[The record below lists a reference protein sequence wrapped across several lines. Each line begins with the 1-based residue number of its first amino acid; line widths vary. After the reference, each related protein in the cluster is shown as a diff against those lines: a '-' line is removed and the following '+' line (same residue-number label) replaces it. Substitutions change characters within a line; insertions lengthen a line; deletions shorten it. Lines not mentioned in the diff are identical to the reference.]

1 MGRAKPESLIWIK
14 ILTRLHHQ
22 NSDAEQSRRSKN
34 ARHSESFQKSC
45 KLCKNLHR
53 KTIMSLISLTIP
65 SRMKDL
71 GGFTVGRILPFAKRH
86 LVGPFIFLD
95 HMGPAHFTAGQG
107 MDVRPHPHIGLAT
120 VTYLF
125 EGGMLHRDSLG
136 TEQEILAGDVNWM
149 TAGRGITHSE
159 RNSDAQRS
167 QTRTVHGLQ
176 SWVALPKEF
185 EEVEPEFHH
194 HPAKSLPV
202 FEIGGVALKLIA
214 GAAYGHTAPVKIFSP
229 LFYVEAKMPAGTQL
243 QVPAE
248 YAERALY
255 LISGEVRVDEEVVQ
269 ERAMPVFAE
278 GADVMIT
285 ATSDAHLVLLG
296 GANLPEQR
304 YIFWNFVST
313 SEARI
318 EQAKVDW
325 KAGRFAKVNGDD
337 EFIPLPE

>member
-1 MGRAKPESLIWIK
+1 
-14 ILTRLHHQ
+14 
-22 NSDAEQSRRSKN
+22 
-34 ARHSESFQKSC
+34 
-45 KLCKNLHR
+45 
-53 KTIMSLISLTIP
+53 MSVISLTIP
-65 SRMKDL
+65 ARSKDL
-71 GGFTVGRILPFAKRH
+71 GGFTVGRILPFAKLH

-95 HMGPAHFTAGQG
+95 HMGPARFEARQG

-125 EGGMLHRDSLG
+125 EGSMFHRDSLG
-136 TEQEILAGDVNWM
+136 SEQEILAGDVNWM

-159 RNSDAQRS
+159 RNSPEQRS

-194 HPAKSLPV
+194 HAADSLPAFAINDV
-202 FEIGGVALKLIA
+202 VLKLIA
-214 GAAYGHTAPVKIFSP
+214 GSAYGHTAPVKIFSP

-255 LISGEVRVDEEVVQ
+255 LISGNVRIADEAIE
-269 ERAMPVFAE
+269 ERTMPVFAE
-278 GADVMIT
+278 GADVTIT
-285 ATSDAHLVLLG
+285 ASSDAHLVLLG
-296 GANLPEQR
+296 GATLPEQR
-304 YIFWNFVST
+304 HIFWNFVST

-318 EQAKVDW
+318 EQAKADW
-325 KAGRFAKVNGDD
+325 KAGRFAKVPGDD

>member
-1 MGRAKPESLIWIK
+1 
-14 ILTRLHHQ
+14 
-22 NSDAEQSRRSKN
+22 
-34 ARHSESFQKSC
+34 
-45 KLCKNLHR
+45 
-53 KTIMSLISLTIP
+53 MSLISLTIP
-65 SRMKDL
+65 ARSKDL

-95 HMGPAHFTAGQG
+95 HMGPAQFEAGQG

-125 EGGMLHRDSLG
+125 EGGMYHRDSLG
-136 TEQEILAGDVNWM
+136 SQQEILAGDVNWM

-159 RNSDAQRS
+159 RNSPEQRA
-167 QTRTVHGLQ
+167 QTRTTHGLQ

-185 EEVEPEFHH
+185 EEIEPEFHH
-194 HPAKSLPV
+194 HAADSLPA
-202 FEIGGVALKLIA
+202 FIINNVALKLIA
-214 GAAYGHTAPVKIFSP
+214 GSAYGHTAPVKIFSP

-255 LISGEVRVDEEVVQ
+255 LISGDVHVEGETIA
-269 ERAMPVFAE
+269 ERTMPVFAE
-278 GADVMIT
+278 GADVTIT

-296 GANLPEQR
+296 GATLPEQR
-304 YIFWNFVST
+304 YIYWNFVST

-318 EQAKVDW
+318 EQAKNDW
-325 KAGRFAKVNGDD
+325 KNGRFAKVPGDD

>member
-1 MGRAKPESLIWIK
+1 
-14 ILTRLHHQ
+14 
-22 NSDAEQSRRSKN
+22 
-34 ARHSESFQKSC
+34 
-45 KLCKNLHR
+45 
-53 KTIMSLISLTIP
+53 MSVISMTIP
-65 SRMKDL
+65 ARSKDL

-95 HMGPAHFTAGQG
+95 HMGPARFEAGQG
-107 MDVRPHPHIGLAT
+107 LDVRPHPHIGLAT

-125 EGGMLHRDSLG
+125 EGGMFHRDSLG
-136 TEQEILAGDVNWM
+136 SEQEILAGDVNWM
-149 TAGRGITHSE
+149 TAGNGITHSE
-159 RNSDAQRS
+159 RNSPEQRS

-194 HPAKSLPV
+194 HAADSLPA
-202 FEIGGVALKLIA
+202 FAMNNVALKLIA
-214 GAAYGHTAPVKIFSP
+214 GSAYGQTAPVKIFSP

-255 LISGEVRVDEEVVQ
+255 LISGEVRIADEVIE
-269 ERAMPVFAE
+269 ERTMPVFAE
-278 GADVMIT
+278 GTDVTIT
-285 ATSDAHLVLLG
+285 ASSDAHLVLLG
-296 GANLPEQR
+296 GETLPEQR
-304 YIFWNFVST
+304 HIFWNFVST

-318 EQAKVDW
+318 EQAKADW
-325 KAGRFAKVNGDD
+325 KAGRFAKVPGDD

>member
-1 MGRAKPESLIWIK
+1 
-14 ILTRLHHQ
+14 
-22 NSDAEQSRRSKN
+22 
-34 ARHSESFQKSC
+34 
-45 KLCKNLHR
+45 
-53 KTIMSLISLTIP
+53 MSLISLTIP
-65 SRMKDL
+65 ARSKDL

-95 HMGPAHFTAGQG
+95 HMGPAQFEAGQG

-125 EGGMLHRDSLG
+125 EGGMYHRDSLG
-136 TEQEILAGDVNWM
+136 SQQEILAGDVNWM

-159 RNSDAQRS
+159 RNSPEQRA
-167 QTRTVHGLQ
+167 QTRTTHGLQ

-194 HPAKSLPV
+194 HAADSLPA
-202 FEIGGVALKLIA
+202 FAIHNVALKLIA
-214 GAAYGHTAPVKIFSP
+214 GSAYGHTAPVKIFSP

-243 QVPAE
+243 QVPEE

-255 LISGEVRVDEEVVQ
+255 LISGQVRVGDEAIA
-269 ERAMPVFAE
+269 ERTMPVFAE
-278 GADVMIT
+278 GADVIIT

-296 GANLPEQR
+296 GASLPEQR
-304 YIFWNFVST
+304 YIYWNFVST

-318 EQAKVDW
+318 EQAKSDW
-325 KAGRFAKVNGDD
+325 KNGRFAKVPGDD

>member
-1 MGRAKPESLIWIK
+1 
-14 ILTRLHHQ
+14 
-22 NSDAEQSRRSKN
+22 
-34 ARHSESFQKSC
+34 
-45 KLCKNLHR
+45 
-53 KTIMSLISLTIP
+53 MSVISLTIP
-65 SRMKDL
+65 ARSKDL

-95 HMGPAHFTAGQG
+95 HMGPAQFEAGQG

-125 EGGMLHRDSLG
+125 EGSMFHRDSLG
-136 TEQEILAGDVNWM
+136 SEQEILAGAVNWM

-159 RNSDAQRS
+159 RNSDAQRA

-185 EEVEPEFHH
+185 EEVEPSFHH
-194 HPAKSLPV
+194 HASESLPV
-202 FEIGGVALKLIA
+202 FDIGQVTLKLIA
-214 GAAYGHTAPVKIFSP
+214 GSAYGHTAPVKIFSP

-255 LISGEVRVDEEVVQ
+255 LISGQISINDEAVE
-269 ERAMPVFAE
+269 ERTMPVFEE
-278 GADVMIT
+278 GANVIIT

-318 EQAKVDW
+318 EQAKADW
-325 KAGRFAKVNGDD
+325 KAGRFAKVPGDN